1 MCKEKKSKTLNLDEI
16 LYDTN
21 KDLPAIVALILSICS
36 ELGIDI
42 YFQSNAEQLEV
53 ICNYFE
59 DGEDKQIIA
68 CAERDSNQMLQG
80 D

>member
-1 MCKEKKSKTLNLDEI
+1 MCKEKRTTTMILDEL
-16 LYDTN
+16 LYNPN
-21 KDLPAIVALILSICS
+21 KDLPAIVALIISICS
-36 ELGIDI
+36 ELGIEI

>member
-1 MCKEKKSKTLNLDEI
+1 MCKEKRTTTMILDEL
-16 LYDTN
+16 LYNPD
-21 KDLPAIVALILSICS
+21 KDLPAIVALIISICN

-68 CAERDSNQMLQG
+68 SAERESNEMLQG